1 MEKRVMGSALAVLM
15 LLSAVGVVTVSAQI
29 EPASVTI
36 PSDSDVGVTYAAPPG
51 QPLTASFKY
60 AGVHDS
66 TTSNFELYGASTG
79 AVDAHPLLGGKIL
92 LDASAS
98 EPQANIKNYN
108 WQVTSKDA
116 DFSYSMSRTTSTPG
130 VDDFSFP
137 RAVKYEITLT
147 VDDGNGHSSA
157 SVSKELDL
165 SLTPGDL
172 VFDRTPYW
180 STLGSLLN
188 QQHYMHVGIYVGVIN
203 GQDVMVESTEV
214 AAHGSQQRGVHQSL
228 LTGWGAPGVP
238 FATAY
243 HVNTGDGLI
252 NQAAAQWALLRTQER
267 LPYDFKNVF
276 FDKSSTGGTE
286 RGFYCSELVWAAYW
300 EASGHTINLGDT
312 STQSTVAK
320 AKLNDGD
327 PVWPDAIARDASALT
342 FQSGHWERY
351 PL

>member
-1 MEKRVMGSALAVLM
+1 MKKRVMGLALAVFT

-29 EPASVTI
+29 EPASVTR
-36 PSDSDVGVTYAAPPG
+36 TPPG

-60 AGVHDS
+60 AGVHDG

-79 AVDAHPLLGGKIL
+79 AVDAHPLLGGKLL

-98 EPQANIKNYN
+98 DPQANIKNYN

-116 DFSYSMSRTTSTPG
+116 DFSYSMSRTTSTPR

-137 RAVKYEITLT
+137 RAVKYEIILT
-147 VDDGNGHSSA
+147 VEDGNGHSSA

-188 QQHYMHVGIYVGVIN
+188 QHYMHVGIYVGVIN
-203 GQDVMVESTEV
+203 GQDVMAESTEV

-243 HVNTGDGLI
+243 HVNTGNYHI

-320 AKLNDGD
+320 GKLNDGD

-342 FQSGHWERY
+342 LQSGHWERY
-351 PL
+351 PS